1 MTHHVQL
8 FNNFTES
15 TEVRDHELYRSS
27 VRAEIIKLTID
38 QIIYCAEIVHI
49 SILKTDLVSRT
60 ALLENR
66 DFTAKV
72 LNVISEPQKCF
83 RAFVINYYSSTI
95 MCLKFGTRFYFLK
108 FSSLQFLRAFLENYK
123 KIRKNRMII
132 TNIK

>member
-1 MTHHVQL
+1 MYQQL

-60 ALLENR
+60 ALIENR

-72 LNVISEPQKCF
+72 LNVISEPQKFF
-83 RAFVINYYSSTI
+83 RAFVI
-95 MCLKFGTRFYFLK
+95 
-108 FSSLQFLRAFLENYK
+108 
-123 KIRKNRMII
+123 II
-132 TNIK
+132 VPQ